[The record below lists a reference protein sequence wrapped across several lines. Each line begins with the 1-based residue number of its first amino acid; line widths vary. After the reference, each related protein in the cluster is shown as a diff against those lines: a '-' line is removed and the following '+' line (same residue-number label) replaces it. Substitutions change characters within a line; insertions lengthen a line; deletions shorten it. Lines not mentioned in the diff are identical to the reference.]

1 MTNKLSQHR
10 QITDAVFM
18 VRPTAFRFNEQ
29 TAANN
34 TFQRIDAQNNAA
46 CALNEWN
53 AFADSLEREGVRVF
67 RFDSPPDTPDAV
79 FPNNWLSLHE
89 DGTMV
94 LYPMFAPNRRIER
107 QTEITETLAQT
118 PPKTRI
124 IDYTPAELSGKF
136 LEGTGSMV
144 LDRKNRI
151 CYAAISERTHHE
163 LVGQFCN
170 DFGYRTVLFHTDDGT
185 GAPIYH
191 ANVVMSVG
199 EDFSVVC
206 LDAIKY
212 ENERISLRNSIEESG
227 KEIITISLEQMKN
240 FAGNCLQLRGNN
252 GQRIFI
258 MSERGYSSLNDIQKE
273 RLSAHNDKILR
284 PRLDI
289 IENCGGGSAR
299 CMLGEVF

>member
-1 MTNKLSQHR
+1 
-10 QITDAVFM
+10 M

-46 CALNEWN
+46 GALNEWN
-53 AFADSLEREGVRVF
+53 AFADSLEREGVCVF

-107 QTEITETLAQT
+107 QTEITETLAQIT
-118 PPKTRI
+118 QRTRI
-124 IDYTPAELSGKF
+124 IDYTQAELSGKF

-144 LDRKNRI
+144 LDRKNMI
-151 CYAAISERTHHE
+151 CYAALSERTNLE
-163 LVGQFCN
+163 LAEKFCADLDYN
-170 DFGYRTVLFHTDDGT
+170 AVLFHTDDGT

-191 ANVVMSVG
+191 TNVIMCLG
-199 EDFSVVC
+199 EDFSVIC

-212 ENERISLRNSIEESG
+212 ENERFSLRNSIEESG
-227 KEIITISLEQMKN
+227 KEIITISLEQMKS
-240 FAGNCLQLRGNN
+240 FAGNCLQLRGSDK
-252 GQRIFI
+252 QRILV
-258 MSERGYSSLNDIQKE
+258 MSERGYASLNYIQRE